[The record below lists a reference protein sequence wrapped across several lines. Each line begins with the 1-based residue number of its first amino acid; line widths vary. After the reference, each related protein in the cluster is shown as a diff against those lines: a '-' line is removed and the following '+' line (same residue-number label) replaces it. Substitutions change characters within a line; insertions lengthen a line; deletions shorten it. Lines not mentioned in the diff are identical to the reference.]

1 MGHKKVRLEAQ
12 YETDCLTSIA
22 LLVIKRFPACASPV
36 HHLFI
41 FFAFILQVQSELKE
55 VRTEKRFCFSKIGS

>member
-12 YETDCLTSIA
+12 YETDCFSIA
-22 LLVIKRFPACASPV
+22 LLVIKCFPACASPV